1 MQHQVVGQDNRKR
14 LAPDEVARAPHRV
27 AKAECLRLARV
38 ADLAGGRLHGGGE
51 RQFRLLAARL
61 QRLHQLE
68 VMVEVILDGG
78 LAAAGDEDDLLD
90 SGLTRLLHPVLDER
104 LVDDRK
110 HLLGDR
116 LGGRQKARDER
127 SEEHTSELQSL
138 MRISY
143 ADFCL
148 KKKN

>member
-1 MQHQVVGQDNRKR
+1 MQNTAYEMRISDWSSDVCSSDLVVGQDHRKR

-78 LAAAGDEDDLLD
+78 LAAAGEEDDLID
-90 SGLTRLLHPVLDER
+90 SGLTRLLHPVLD
-104 LVDDRK
+104 
-110 HLLGDR
+110 DR
-116 LGGRQKARDER
+116 L
-127 SEEHTSELQSL
+127 
-138 MRISY
+138 
-143 ADFCL
+143 F
-148 KKKN
+148 